1 MGLRVDVFISQEVEQ
16 ADIETQE
23 SVIRVV
29 SPTDVQFKLDDQDKE
44 EVSPHSFSRMMMT
57 RMIMMIIAQVVVNLT
72 SPEALCLDTAAFVG
86 VPIISHILFSILIIS
101 NPISFNSVLG
111 HHQLP
116 HAPCY
121 CVHHHHLP
129 VAQVFLL

>member
-1 MGLRVDVFISQEVEQ
+1 MEQ

-44 EVSPHSFSRMMMT
+44 EVSPHSFSMIMT
-57 RMIMMIIAQVVVNLT
+57 RMIMMIFAQVVVNLT

-86 VPIISHILFSILIIS
+86 VPIISHILFSILMIS
-101 NPISFNSVLG
+101 NPLSFNFVLG

-129 VAQVFLL
+129 MAQVFPL

>member
-1 MGLRVDVFISQEVEQ
+1 
-16 ADIETQE
+16 
-23 SVIRVV
+23 
-29 SPTDVQFKLDDQDKE
+29 
-44 EVSPHSFSRMMMT
+44 MMLMT
-57 RMIMMIIAQVVVNLT
+57 WKIMMIFAQVVVNLT

-101 NPISFNSVLG
+101 NLISFNSVLG